1 MKKLI
6 NIIPLLFAAA
16 SMTGCNDWL
25 DMSPTDK
32 VSDKIVWSEEAYIKQ
47 YVNGFYPYI
56 SRYGAFETGDS
67 AVGNTEGLTE
77 TLKYGT
83 MTAGT
88 NVGFPNTI
96 AYAEGG
102 LSAATAAFH
111 FSTWSTTYERI
122 RRVNEFLSGLAQYG
136 SWLDEASY
144 NRYRAEARFFRGYLY
159 WQMMKRT
166 DQIILYDEDLLAITP
181 NKPLSTAEEGW
192 NMVEQDLTYAAQTLP
207 ASWSGTEQ
215 GRVTSGA
222 AWALL
227 SRAMLYAER
236 WQSAK
241 NAAEEVLKLNY
252 ELMPGTTAD
261 NYKKAF
267 LSAREGNTESVLEY
281 NYLVGGPNH
290 GYDKVFMPK
299 VEGSPYGAAATP
311 TQELVESYELATGG
325 YPDWTPWHTAE
336 GTTAMPPYANLEPRF
351 HASVLYD
358 GATWK
363 NRTIQPY
370 VGGFDGW
377 FQFNSE
383 PDVQQRTT
391 TGYLLR
397 KMLNENYDVN
407 FQSTQTWVAIR
418 LAEVILNHAEA
429 AYRLNDVTAANS
441 DVRRIRARVGLPYT
455 DKSGE
460 ELFAA
465 IRQERK
471 LELFME
477 GHLWWDMRRWR
488 LAHTAYTGIRVHG
501 LKITNEGGGVHRYQY
516 VECDT
521 RDRLFEQKLYRIPL
535 PEDELSSNA
544 SVSQFPEW
552 L

>member
-16 SMTGCNDWL
+16 AMTGCNNWL

-32 VSDKIVWSEEAYIKQ
+32 VSDKIVWSEEEYIKQ

-56 SRYGAFETGDS
+56 SRYGAFETDD
-67 AVGNTEGLTE
+67 AQVGNTEGLTE
-77 TLKYGT
+77 TLKYGSMVSGVNT
-83 MTAGT
+83 GFANHVVYALTAQE
-88 NVGFPNTI
+88 
-96 AYAEGG
+96 AS
-102 LSAATAAFH
+102 SAAWH
-111 FSTWSTTYERI
+111 FSTWSNTYGRI
-122 RRVNEFLSGLAQYG
+122 RRVNEFLYSLSQYG
-136 SWLDEASY
+136 TWLDEAAY

-181 NKPLSTAEEGW
+181 NKPLSTADEGW
-192 NMVEQDLTYAAQTLP
+192 DMVEQDLTYAAQTLP
-207 ASWSGTEQ
+207 ASWSGSER

-252 ELMPGTTAD
+252 ELMPGTTAAE
-261 NYKKAF
+261 YEKAF
-267 LSAREGNTESVLEY
+267 TSALDGNTESILEY

-299 VEGSPYGAAATP
+299 IDGSPYGAKATP
-311 TQELVESYELATGG
+311 TQELVESYEKAGG
-325 YPDWTPWHTAE
+325 GVVDWTPWHTTE
-336 GTTAMPPYANLEPRF
+336 GTTEMPPYADLEPRF

-358 GATWK
+358 GVEWK
-363 NRTIQPY
+363 GRTIEPF

-377 FQFNSE
+377 VQFNAE
-383 PDVQQRTT
+383 PDLNQRTT

-397 KMLNENYDVN
+397 KLLDENYNVN
-407 FQSTQTWVAIR
+407 FQSTQPWVAIR

-429 AYRLNDVTAANS
+429 AYRLNDATAANA
-441 DVRRIRARVGLPYT
+441 DVRRIRARVGLPYA

-460 ELFAA
+460 ELFKA

-488 LAHTAYTGIRVHG
+488 LAHTEYTGMRVHG

-516 VECDT
+516 VNCDSQ
-521 RDRLFEQKLYRIPL
+521 DRIFNQKLYRIPL
-535 PEDELSSNA
+535 PEDELNSNA
-544 SVSQFPEW
+544 SVQQFSEW